1 MRWCWDSSSNVLQHI
16 QVASKMNET
25 IKQWYFKKKHDG
37 GFSGWT
43 NTTVFEIPTF
53 MALDIPWSA
62 VVFHNSW
69 GHHRGDLVISPISMD
84 PLLKWKVF
92 PAENHWGPNWKN
104 LFGLPHIDDDL
115 GLESRPPLQQQHVC
129 KIHHLHICVIVSS
142 ILIVLSHSLAT
153 FLLIS
158 VFPNQCF
165 LKSIVDKI
173 WENHRKSPGM
183 LVACPPLLQWVQ
195 FPFAPVL
202 LGHSNFACFTQGTQ
216 LQENVNGP
224 TDSKIST
231 RWMGTFRGW
240 SYLSTLWLFN
250 IAMEAMAHRNR

>member
-1 MRWCWDSSSNVLQHI
+1 MKPSTVILQE
-16 QVASKMNET
+16 K
-25 IKQWYFKKKHDG
+25 
-37 GFSGWT
+37 
-43 NTTVFEIPTF
+43 
-53 MALDIPWSA
+53 PWWWLFRVDQYNSFWNSHLHGPRYTLECSC
-62 VVFHNSW
+62 FHNNSW

-115 GLESRPPLQQQHVC
+115 GLESRPLLQQQHVC

-142 ILIVLSHSLAT
+142 ILIVLSHFLAT

-202 LGHSNFACFTQGTQ
+202 LGHTNFACFTQGTQ

-224 TDSKIST
+224 TDSMIST

-240 SYLSTLWLFN
+240 SYLSTLWKPWPIETDNFPSYKPPFV
-250 IAMEAMAHRNR
+250 IHFP